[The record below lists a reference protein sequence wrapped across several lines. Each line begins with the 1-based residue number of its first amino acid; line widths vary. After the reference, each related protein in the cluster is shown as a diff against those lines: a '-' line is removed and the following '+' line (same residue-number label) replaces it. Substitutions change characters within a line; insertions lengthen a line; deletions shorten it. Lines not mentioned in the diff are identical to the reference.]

1 MFVIVGFIVLALILK
16 ILSVPLKVAFKLFI
30 NAVAGALV
38 LLMVNL
44 ILSNF
49 GNIIPTTPLN
59 CILVGIFG
67 IPAVLIMVL
76 VYVL

>member
-1 MFVIVGFIVLALILK
+1 MFLIIGFIILGLILK
-16 ILSVPLKVAFKLFI
+16 ILSVPIKVAFKLFI

-38 LLMVNL
+38 LLAINL

-49 GNIIPTTPLN
+49 GNMIPLTALN

-67 IPAVLIMVL
+67 VPAVLIMVL
-76 VYVL
+76 IYVL